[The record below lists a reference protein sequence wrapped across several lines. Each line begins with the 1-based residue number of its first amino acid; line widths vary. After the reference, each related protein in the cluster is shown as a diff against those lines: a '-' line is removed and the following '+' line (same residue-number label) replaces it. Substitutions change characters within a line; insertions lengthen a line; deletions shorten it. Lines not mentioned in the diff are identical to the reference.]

1 MTDALPVAFTAG
13 DAGQWRIDRIIAVT
27 GDGLPAAA
35 RLLIREG
42 AAEDE
47 SWLSGSSAT
56 DAPGWTLRGTVSHQ
70 RYTTAA
76 ELAELTARSPA
87 LGRPG
92 ATVASFIPITKSKEW
107 WELAQDERRQIFE
120 ETSHHIRRSMNSLP
134 AVARRLH
141 HSRDG
146 GGPFDFLTWF
156 EYAPESVADFDELLD
171 ELRSTEE
178 WIFVEREVEVRLS
191 LGSQ

>member
-1 MTDALPVAFTAG
+1 MADALPVTFTAG
-13 DAGQWRIDRIIAVT
+13 DAGPWRIDRITAVT

-42 AAEDE
+42 AAEGE
-47 SWLSGSSAT
+47 PWLPGSPAT
-56 DAPGWTLRGTVSHQ
+56 ATRGWTLRGTVSHQ

-76 ELAELTARSPA
+76 ELAELTAQSPT
-87 LGRPG
+87 LGRLG
-92 ATVASFIPITKSKEW
+92 ATVASLISISKSKAW

-120 ETSHHIRRSMNSLP
+120 ETSHHIRRSITSLP

-141 HSRDG
+141 HCRDV

-156 EYAPESVADFDELLD
+156 EFAPESVADFDELLN

-178 WIFVEREVEVRLS
+178 WTFVEREVEVRVARV
-191 LGSQ
+191 